1 MDSRSECIAK
11 AALCVDR
18 MKTDPARREYWINET
33 IRWLERAA
41 KLRDSG
47 DPASRHEAAGSIRL
61 TRVGIRAALGMSIRA
76 TPEHPIAT
84 GFHAGA
90 AILAGPGEAEFQ
102 KFAHGRGPRRHAVLE
117 TEIIQDSQLLRR
129 QHHLE
134 SFVANVVHGKIP

>member
-47 DPASRHEAAGSIRL
+47 DPASRHG
-61 TRVGIRAALGMSIRA
+61 
-76 TPEHPIAT
+76 
-84 GFHAGA
+84 
-90 AILAGPGEAEFQ
+90 
-102 KFAHGRGPRRHAVLE
+102 
-117 TEIIQDSQLLRR
+117 
-129 QHHLE
+129 
-134 SFVANVVHGKIP
+134 